1 MFGNAIRIR
10 VVVFSLIVVL
20 GFAGAA
26 YAETPSQEQFY
37 KMILELQQK
46 TERLEKEAAAAKE
59 EAAKTKAE
67 LNRLKQ
73 QLEAAKGTEAAKP
86 SASVSAKDEPVS
98 RSAVSARRE
107 KGGVITSFEYL
118 YWKPALTGLDYA
130 ILDPYSAGPNS
141 VRGSVKSVDPDQDAG
156 YRLTFGYHFRDTKTD
171 VRFKWT
177 GLESKGAAVIH
188 VPSGQDIWGIRLH
201 PNSIIDDN
209 DVTMAQ
215 ADYRMDY
222 ETFDLELGYT
232 HSLTPSADIRYFGG
246 LRKVDMS
253 QKFNIL
259 YVQDVGGGLN
269 RRVAFKEENHL
280 DGLGPRVG
288 LEGKY
293 YLGKGFSLFAGGAA
307 SLMISDMEYRV
318 LELNRAA
325 GATTDTTR
333 AEIDQR
339 LNEQFIPGVDF
350 DLGFAWEYPFG
361 RRGSVTLMAGYH
373 YENWFNVY
381 HQMRFS
387 DDVDSQLGSY
397 DTSDVAIHGPTF
409 KLNVTF

>member
-1 MFGNAIRIR
+1 MSIHIIRFGVGLLSL
-10 VVVFSLIVVL
+10 VVAL

-26 YAETPSQEQFY
+26 NAETPSQEQLY
-37 KMILELQQK
+37 KMLLELQQK
-46 TERLEKEAAAAKE
+46 TERLEKEAAAAE
-59 EAAKTKAE
+59 AEAAKNKAE

-73 QLEAAKGTEAAKP
+73 QLEAAKGGETVKP
-86 SASVSAKDEPVS
+86 SASVASKDEPVS
-98 RSAVSARRE
+98 RSAVSARQE
-107 KGGVITSFEYL
+107 KGGFITSFEYL

-130 ILDPYSAGPNS
+130 ILDPYRTGN
-141 VRGSVKSVDPDQDAG
+141 VRGAVKSVDPDQDAG
-156 YRLTFGYHFRDTKTD
+156 YRFTLGYHFRDTKTD

-177 GLESKGAAVIH
+177 GLESKGSSVLYRG
-188 VPSGQDIWGIRLH
+188 SNRIWGIRLH
-201 PNSIIDDN
+201 PNAIINDD

-222 ETFDLELGYT
+222 DVYDLELGYT
-232 HSLTPSADIRYFGG
+232 HRLTPSADIRYFGG
-246 LRKVDMS
+246 LRKVDMT
-253 QKFNIL
+253 QKLNIL
-259 YVQDVGGGLN
+259 YVQDVGGGLS
-269 RRVAFKEENHL
+269 RRVTFKEENHL

-350 DLGFAWEYPFG
+350 DLGIAWEYPFG
-361 RRGSVTLMAGYH
+361 QRGSVTMMAGYH

>member
-1 MFGNAIRIR
+1 MTGYVIRFW
-10 VVVFSLIVVL
+10 VGVLSLVIAL

-26 YAETPSQEQFY
+26 NAETPNQEQFY

-59 EAAKTKAE
+59 EVAKTKAE

-73 QLEAAKGTEAAKP
+73 QLEAAKGTEPPKP
-86 SASVSAKDEPVS
+86 SASVSSKDEPVS

-130 ILDPYSAGPNS
+130 ILDPYKTGN
-141 VRGSVKSVDPDQDAG
+141 VRGNVKSVDPDQDAG
-156 YRLTFGYHFRDTKTD
+156 YRLTLGYHFRDTKTD

-177 GLESKGAAVIH
+177 GLESKGSSVLYRG
-188 VPSGQDIWGIRLH
+188 SNRIWGIRLH
-201 PNSIIDDN
+201 PDAIIDDD

-222 ETFDLELGYT
+222 DVYDLELGYT
-232 HSLTPSADIRYFGG
+232 HNLTPSAEIRYFGG
-246 LRKVDMS
+246 LRKVDMG

-259 YVQDVGGGLN
+259 YVQTTGGGD

-280 DGLGPRVG
+280 DGFGPRVG

-307 SLMISDMEYRV
+307 SLMISDLEYRT
-318 LELNRAA
+318 LEHDWNV
-325 GATTDTTR
+325 GAINGTGR
-333 AEIDQR
+333 VEIDQR

-350 DLGFAWEYPFG
+350 DLGLAWEYPFG
-361 RRGSVTLMAGYH
+361 QRGSVTFMAGYH
-373 YENWFNVY
+373 YENWFNAY

-387 DDVDSQLGSY
+387 DDVDGQLGSY
-397 DTSDVAIHGPTF
+397 DTIDVAIHGPTF
-409 KLNVTF
+409 KLNITF